1 MPDEPMDQIMQALVT
16 FDNEISEKTTVA
28 FNVIDKDDVTYY
40 RFNAS
45 TGHFD
50 LFEED
55 VEYDMIHVNFLEK
68 INIDEFLDEV
78 LAGNQIK
85 KNKDL
90 KRIIVNYETV

>member
-16 FDNEISEKTTVA
+16 FDNEIGEKTTVA
-28 FNVIDKDDVTYY
+28 FNVIDKDDITYY

-45 TGHFD
+45 TWYFD
-50 LFEED
+50 MFENDE
-55 VEYDMIHVNFLEK
+55 EFDMIHVNFLEK
-68 INIDEFLDEV
+68 INVDEFLDEV

>member
-16 FDNEISEKTTVA
+16 FDNEIGEKTTVA
-28 FNVIDKDDVTYY
+28 FNVVDKDDITYY

-45 TGHFD
+45 TGYFD
-50 LFEED
+50 MFEDQE
-55 VEYDMIHVNFLEK
+55 EFDMIHVNFLEK
-68 INIDEFLDEV
+68 INVDEFLDEV